1 MSLAHPRSPSSP
13 CCSRWRPCHLRS
25 AQAPTKLR
33 FQAAF
38 PPSSLTFENF
48 KFWAERV
55 KALSGGRLQ
64 IETLPPGAV
73 VPAFEVLD
81 AVHKGVIDGGHTAAA
96 YWVGKNRAATLFGP
110 APGGPMGMDMID
122 YMGWLYDAGGIELYR
137 EFYQKELKRNVVPV
151 PLTSV
156 ANQVLG
162 WFKTPVKSWEDLK
175 DRKCRE
181 TGITAEVF
189 SRSGMTPVNIP
200 GGEIVPA
207 GERGVIECAEYVG
220 PAEDMRLGFH
230 TVWKYLYMPSTHENA
245 TVLELL
251 INGDVWNKLPPDLRE
266 IIQSAA
272 WEATLRSQTIS
283 NKANARG
290 ADRAAREARRED
302 RAHARR
308 YPEEGPGRVGSDREG
323 RRGEESV
330 LQEGLRLAARVCLAR
345 SCRPGARYTP
355 LRPGRQLLLAREKV
369 TARPETAA
377 RARGHT
383 RLR

>member
-1 MSLAHPRSPSSP
+1 MQPLRSFAAMIAALFLALAGTQPA
-13 CCSRWRPCHLRS
+13 S

-38 PPSSLTFENF
+38 PASSLIFENF

-73 VPAFEVLD
+73 VPPFEVLD

-110 APGGPMGMDMID
+110 APGGPFGMDMVD
-122 YMGWLYDAGGIELYR
+122 YMGWLYDAGGIDLYR
-137 EFYQKELKRNVVPV
+137 EFYQKELKRHVIPI

-162 WFKTPVKSWEDLK
+162 WFKSPVKSWEDLK
-175 DRKCRE
+175 GRKCRE

-189 SRSGMTPVNIP
+189 SKSGMTPVNIP

-207 GERGVIECAEYVG
+207 GERGVIECAEFVG
-220 PAEDMRLGFH
+220 PAEDMKIGFQS
-230 TVWKYLYMPSTHENA
+230 VWKYFYMPSTHENA

-251 INGDVWNKLPPDLRE
+251 INGDVWNKLPADLRE

-272 WEATLRSQTIS
+272 WEATFRSQTIS
-283 NKANARG
+283 NKLNA
-290 ADRAAREARRED
+290 EALIELKEKHGVKIERTPPD
-302 RAHARR
+302 ILTK
-308 YPEEGPGRVGSDREG
+308 V
-323 RRGEESV
+323 
-330 LQEGLRLAARVCLAR
+330 LAAWDQIAKEEEAKNPFFRKVYASQRAYASKIVPSRRAIHAPYEL
-345 SCRPGARYTP
+345 GANYYWP
-355 LRPGRQLLLAREKV
+355 EK
-369 TARPETAA
+369 
-377 RARGHT
+377 
-383 RLR
+383 